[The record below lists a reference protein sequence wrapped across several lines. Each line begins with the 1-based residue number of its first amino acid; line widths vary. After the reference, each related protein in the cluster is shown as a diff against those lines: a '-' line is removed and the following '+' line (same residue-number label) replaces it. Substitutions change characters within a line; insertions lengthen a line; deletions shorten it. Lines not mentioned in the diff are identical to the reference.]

1 MTPESNRDEIAESVT
16 KIRDMIDELRTVV
29 EHEIPIL
36 NDVVKPDVS
45 PIIKTPSGHREA
57 GRRETLRLPR
67 IRW

>member
-45 PIIKTPSGHREA
+45 SYNKDA
-57 GRRETLRLPR
+57 
-67 IRW
+67 